1 VNERGIALI
10 AGLVLLAAISLL
22 ALLSASGMLLQKH
35 MASNFQQEIQALEN
49 SGIANSYASIWLFSR
64 ANHEREA
71 DCVSN
76 CVLPVAIKNTGSV
89 SARAEYENLAWWR
102 ENGVEAGT
110 HPITAENLMSY
121 GDSGSEPPHWI
132 IEELHYQP
140 LPVNA
145 LEDGTRGVAYY
156 RVLGRGAGI
165 HAAKVA
171 VTESILARPW
181 GGNYQLP
188 EFQPGADP
196 AEFCRQFSEVSH
208 PQFKCG
214 RLAWRQR
221 R

>member
-1 VNERGIALI
+1 MNERGIALI

-35 MASNFQQEIQALEN
+35 MASNFQQEMQALEN
-49 SGIANSYASIWLFSR
+49 SEIASSYASTWLFSR

-76 CVLPVAIKNTGSV
+76 CVLPVAIKNTGAVSV
-89 SARAEYENLAWWR
+89 RAEYENLAWWH
-102 ENGVEAGT
+102 ENGMQAGT

-121 GDSGSEPPHWI
+121 DDSGSEPPHWI

-140 LPVNA
+140 LPVNT